1 MCVNTIETENVIF
14 NYFENNSLE
23 KEVEL
28 STLSVYVRKI
38 DRKFREA
45 NKIVYIDFTTS
56 SLLKAINLHFDILR
70 CDDKK
75 ILLLKEI
82 PPNQIRL
89 VNSKIPYTIK
99 TDYLRFFSLVNEEI
113 R

>member
-14 NYFENNSLE
+14 NYFENNRRE

-45 NKIVYIDFTTS
+45 NKLVYIDFTKT
-56 SLLKAINLHFDILR
+56 SLLKAINLHFDLLR

-75 ILLLKEI
+75 ISLLEEI

-89 VNSKIPYTIK
+89 VQSKIPDSIK
-99 TDYLRFFSLVNEEI
+99 TDFLRFFSLVNEEI